1 MAKQQIS
8 MRVICVDPIRVCLDY
23 DMLRFG
29 LQDKKQ
35 QLQEGQP
42 LSDDELAFDFEL
54 MVQRQSDDS
63 ANFTGAVA
71 HGTRDKRFV
80 YLTYMGKDGDSWQIF
95 RRIKIPLWM
104 ISWQDVETALARGHA
119 LQARVSGLSSGTVP
133 LLDGGWLP
141 ADV

>member
-1 MAKQQIS
+1 

-54 MVQRQSDDS
+54 TVQLDNDGS
-63 ANFTGAVA
+63 ANFTGAFA

-95 RRIKIPLWM
+95 RRIKVPLWM
-104 ISWQDVETALARGHA
+104 ISWQDVETAVTRGHR
-119 LQARVSGLSSGTVP
+119 LQASVFGLSSGTVP